1 MARLL
6 RVEYKGAIYHVTVR
20 SNSGGKL
27 YRDDKDREYWL
38 YRLSESAEMHGVK
51 MHLYCMMHNHFHLVV
66 ETPRGN
72 LGRFMHSLLT
82 GYTIFFNRRH
92 RTHGHVTQGRY
103 GARLV
108 SGDDYL
114 LKLGR
119 YVHLNP
125 VKVKAV
131 RKLALTDRIKL
142 LREYRWSSFPAYVG
156 RQKQPEWL
164 SVEPMIALVG
174 GGAAD
179 RQKRYENYVEAGVAE
194 DDAEFQSELK
204 RSARSIGDAD
214 FREDV
219 DRRYAE
225 VLHKTQRPE
234 DAALRQTSTYSVTPE
249 AVLNAVATAA
259 GVTAE
264 ELVRRRRESPL
275 KAITASLLV
284 RYTGLTQRDIAPLLG
299 LSSGSSVSCQ
309 IRLLSELVR
318 NGGGIEQLMAKA
330 ERLIRQ
336 EQGKQTV
343 SRSSK
348 G

>member
-27 YRDDKDREYWL
+27 YRDDRDREYWL

-51 MHLYCMMHNHFHLVV
+51 LHLYCIMHNHFHLLV

-92 RTHGHVTQGRY
+92 RAHGHVTQGRY

-119 YVHLNP
+119 YIHLNP

-131 RKLALTDRIKL
+131 RKLPLGDRIKVL
-142 LREYRWSSFPAYVG
+142 EEYRWSSFLAYVG
-156 RQKQPEWL
+156 RQKQPAWL
-164 SVEPMIALVG
+164 SVEPMMALVG
-174 GGAAD
+174 GRAAD
-179 RQKRYENYVEAGVAE
+179 RQKQYEHYVEAGVAD
-194 DDAEFQSELK
+194 DDAEFQLELK
-204 RSARSIGDAD
+204 RSARSIGDTE

-225 VLHKTQRPE
+225 VLRKTRRPE
-234 DAALRQTSTYSVTPE
+234 DAALRQTRTYSGTPE
-249 AVLNAVATAA
+249 VVLKAVATAA
-259 GVTAE
+259 GVEVT
-264 ELVRRRRESPL
+264 ELARRRRESPL

-284 RYTGLTQRDIAPLLG
+284 RHAGLTQRDIAPLLG
-299 LSSGSSVSCQ
+299 LSAGSSVCCQ
-309 IRLLSELVR
+309 IRLLPEMVR
-318 NGGGIEQLMAKA
+318 SGGGVEQLMEKA
-330 ERLIRQ
+330 ERLIERK
-336 EQGKQTV
+336 QGE
-343 SRSSK
+343 
-348 G
+348 